1 MPSKTMNQKN
11 LVRIFKDVK
20 RLNNDDIRFC
30 FLLGAGASV
39 SSDIPT
45 GWALAERWY
54 NDIKEDFEEK
64 DRLKWE
70 KKIGFDEDRLGEFY
84 PRIYE
89 KRFESSPEMGYAEF
103 KKLMEDKEPSIGYVI
118 LAQILANE
126 KHNFV
131 ITTNFDYLV
140 EDAVRTYTDTKPFSA
155 GHETLAGFISSQTE
169 RPTIIKVHRDLFLDP
184 FNDADKTKILK
195 EEWKNALKP
204 ILRNFNLL
212 VLGYGGNDGSLMDYL
227 KEIKPEE
234 RKSIYWCK
242 RKQDTINKKVKSL
255 LTNKDYVVTINDF
268 DDVMYALYT
277 KLDYD
282 ILDDLDKPD
291 EHKFIINAKEK
302 IKQLNE
308 KKEEIIINGNK
319 DSQVTEVTEA
329 VKELFSGTSTDY
341 LIKINSENDTD
352 LKEKLFKE
360 GIKKYPNSDSL
371 LNNYG
376 LFLEDVKK
384 DPDLAEKYYK
394 KSLKLNSAHASTL
407 ANYASLL
414 QYVRRDLGLAE
425 KYYKKSLKLNPKD
438 ANVLANFAVLLTNQ
452 KYYYAAEEYYKK
464 ALKINPENYASLVN
478 YAVFLTEQKLYNLA
492 EDYYKKALKLNPL
505 NAFTLGNYAHHLIL
519 SKQDFEEAENYI
531 KEAFNLDPSED
542 RIRLR
547 LWFYRYAHYKKYY
560 KEATKQIEKILNAG
574 GRSPFWNFQPH
585 IEIAEANGHKDVE
598 RLKEFARRITEA

>member
-39 SSDIPT
+39 SSGIPT

-64 DRLKWE
+64 DRSKWE
-70 KKIGFDEDRLGEFY
+70 KKIGFDEERLGEFY

-184 FNDADKTKILK
+184 FNDADNTEILK
-195 EEWKNALKP
+195 KEWKEALKP

-242 RKQDTINKKVKSL
+242 REQDTINKKVKSL
-255 LTNKDYVVTINDF
+255 LTNKDYLVTINDF

-277 KLDYD
+277 SLDYD
-282 ILDDLDKPD
+282 ILKNIEKP
-291 EHKFIINAKEK
+291 EKHKFIISSKEK
-302 IKQLNE
+302 IKRLNR
-308 KKEEIIINGNK
+308 KKQEIIENRIKENK
-319 DSQVTEVTEA
+319 NITEA
-329 VKELFSGTSTDY
+329 VKELFAGSASEY
-341 LIKINSENDTD
+341 NWKIKDAKDND
-352 LKEKLFKE
+352 LKEQLFKE
-360 GIKKYPNSDSL
+360 AVEKYPESSSL
-371 LNNYG
+371 LNNYA
-376 LFLEDVKK
+376 LFLEEVKK
-384 DPDLAEKYYK
+384 EYDLAEEYYLKALKVNPNYDTALGNYAFFLKSVKKEYDLAEKYY
-394 KSLKLNSAHASTL
+394 LKALKANPDQSNNL
-407 ANYASLL
+407 GNYASF
-414 QYVRRDLGLAE
+414 
-425 KYYKKSLKLNPKD
+425 LKEIRKEYNL
-438 ANVLANFAVLLTNQ
+438 
-452 KYYYAAEEYYKK
+452 AEEYYLK
-464 ALKINPENYASLVN
+464 ALKANPDQSNNLGNYASFLSNIKHDYNNAEKYFQKTIELDSKNAN
-478 YAVFLTEQKLYNLA
+478 Y
-492 EDYYKKALKLNPL
+492 
-505 NAFTLGNYAHHLIL
+505 LGNYAHHLIL
-519 SKQDFEEAENYI
+519 SKQDFKKAEKYI
-531 KEAFNLDPSED
+531 NQAFDLNPEFEILLE
-542 RIRLR
+542 
-547 LWFYRYAHYKKYY
+547 LWFYRYAHYPKYFE
-560 KEATKQIEKILNAG
+560 EAAEQLEKILKEG
-574 GRSPFWNFQPH
+574 GKSIGWNLQPH
-585 IEIAEANGHKDVE
+585 VEIAEANGHKDVA
-598 RLKEFARRITEA
+598 RLKEFARRITEE